1 VKSKAGVM
9 VTAVV
14 LSGGG
19 SLGAIQVGML
29 LALADREIVPDVYV
43 GTSVGAIN
51 AAFLAG
57 RADPSGV
64 EDLAR
69 IWTGLSRHDI
79 FPTGPARLLRAAV
92 GREAGFADPK
102 PLRRLLASH
111 LTYRRLE
118 DAPRR
123 ITVVATDVITGQEV
137 QLSHGPAIDAVM
149 ASAAPPAVFPP
160 VSIDDHI
167 LMDGGVVNNTPIS
180 AAIDLG
186 ADLIYVLPTGY
197 ACALAAAPRSTI
209 GMALHAVTLAIQ
221 QRLIADVQTFQQQV
235 QLRVAPPLC
244 PLSVSPVDFGHTA
257 ELIRRA
263 RMSTIAWLDKPI
275 ATDQSRQLHLHPY
288 HRQEPSI
295 EDHHDH
301 PAAVA
306 SHR

>member
-1 VKSKAGVM
+1 M

-19 SLGAIQVGML
+19 SLGAVQVGML
-29 LALADREIVPDVYV
+29 LALADRHVAPDVFV

-57 RADPSGV
+57 RPGPRGL
-64 EDLAR
+64 EELAR
-69 IWTGLSRHDI
+69 IWTRLTRHDI

-102 PLRRLLASH
+102 HLRRLIESH

-118 DAPRR
+118 DAPRP

-137 QLSHGPAIDAVM
+137 QLSHGPALDAVM
-149 ASAAPPAVFPP
+149 ASAALPGVFPP
-160 VSIDDHI
+160 VSVDDHV
-167 LMDGGVVNNTPIS
+167 LMDGGVVNYTPIS

-186 ADLIYVLPTGY
+186 ADLVYVLPTGY
-197 ACALAAAPRSTI
+197 ACALAAAPRSPI
-209 GMALHAVTLAIQ
+209 GMAMHAVTIAIQ
-221 QRLIADVQTFQQQV
+221 QRLIADVRAFQHQV

-244 PLSVSPVDFGHTA
+244 PLSVSPVDFRHTA

-263 RMSTIAWLDKPI
+263 RLSTRTWLDQPI
-275 ATDQSRQLHLHPY
+275 AADQSRQLHLHPH
-288 HRQEPSI
+288 HRQEPPI
-295 EDHHDH
+295 EDHHDNRH
-301 PAAVA
+301 PAFATH
-306 SHR
+306 S

>member
-1 VKSKAGVM
+1 M

-19 SLGAIQVGML
+19 SLGAVQVGML
-29 LALADREIVPDVYV
+29 LALAEREIVPDVFV

-57 RADPSGV
+57 RPGPQGLA
-64 EDLAR
+64 ELAR
-69 IWTGLSRHDI
+69 IWTRLTRHDI

-102 PLRRLLASH
+102 PLRRLIASH
-111 LTYRRLE
+111 LAYRRLE
-118 DAPRR
+118 DAQLP

-149 ASAAPPAVFPP
+149 ASAALPGVFPP
-160 VSIDDHI
+160 VSVDDHI

-209 GMALHAVTLAIQ
+209 GMAMHAVTLAIQ
-221 QRLIADVQTFQQQV
+221 QRLIADIQAFQHQL

-244 PLSVSPVDFGHTA
+244 PLSVSPVDFRHTA
-257 ELIRRA
+257 ELIQRA
-263 RMSTIAWLDKPI
+263 RVSTRAWLDKPI
-275 ATDQSRQLHLHPY
+275 PTDQSGQLHLHPH
-288 HRQEPSI
+288 HRQEPPI
-295 EDHHDH
+295 EDHHDNR
-301 PAAVA
+301 PAIAT
-306 SHR
+306 SYG